1 MYFTDAPS
9 GKSKCIFKK
18 SKANVVQLLSSGQS
32 SLSFSIGQSLLKL
45 MSIELVMPSNH
56 LILRHPSLLLPAI
69 FPSMRVFSNELFL
82 LIRWPKY
89 WSFCFSINPSNEYS
103 GFISLDYYKYS
114 IVISNKYSIV
124 ISHSLTP
131 FKKKKEQNNNPW
143 NTV

>member
-45 MSIELVMPSNH
+45 MSIELVMPSNY
-56 LILRHPSLLLPAI
+56 LILCHPLFLFASI
-69 FPSMRVFSNELFL
+69 SPSIRFFSSELFL

-89 WSFCFSINPSNEYS
+89 WSFSFSINPSSEYS
-103 GFISLDYYKYS
+103 GFISMMID
-114 IVISNKYSIV
+114 
-124 ISHSLTP
+124 
-131 FKKKKEQNNNPW
+131 E
-143 NTV
+143 